1 MLMFFRHIKDQEGVT
16 LLIAVVLLAAFL
28 SISLGILNILLG
40 QIVIGISESESFHAF
55 YSSDIGME
63 RTLYRDRE
71 SNICGTTDC
80 GTGGALINVPYS
92 GCYQVVVD
100 TSGSCT
106 AVGRRCIT
114 VTGRYKCDGRERYVD
129 RTFTLDY

>member
-1 MLMFFRHIKDQEGVT
+1 MFLRHIKDREGVT
-16 LLIAVVLLAAFL
+16 LLIAIILLAAFL

-40 QIVIGISESESFHAF
+40 QIVIGINESESFHAF

-71 SNICGTTDC
+71 INICGTTDC
-80 GTGGALINVPYS
+80 GTGGAFIDVPDS

-100 TSGSCT
+100 ISASCT
-106 AVGRRCIT
+106 TVGQRCIT
-114 VTGRYKCDGRERYVD
+114 VTGRYQCDGRERYVD
-129 RTFTLDY
+129 RTFTLAY